1 MNVLIVSG
9 SFFPINS
16 PRSFRTTEL
25 VKELCRLGHQVT
37 LYTPKTDYDYTE
49 YLKDYP
55 INMKFYKRVEER
67 RKFLGISIIDRI
79 IFRFLNQFFA
89 YPTIGSYPLLKQ
101 SLKGEKNYDL
111 LITIAVPHSIPWAFG
126 KLYADGIRAAKT
138 WISDCGDPFMLEQSG
153 NYRPPFY
160 LKYLEKRW
168 CKYCDYIS
176 VPTETSY
183 LGYYPEF
190 RDKIRVIPQGF
201 DFDAIK
207 MSEYKRNAVPTFAYA
222 GSFIPGKRDPRR
234 LFEFLA
240 TLQKPFKFIVY
251 GTSDTSRWQDVL
263 SKMDG
268 RVVFE
273 RPIPRSELLPK
284 LSQMD
289 FLINIGNGTNVQTP
303 SKLIDYSLTKRP
315 ILTIETTDIKENAL
329 NECLEGNYRHCDKKI
344 DISRYDIHNV
354 AQQFLVLC
362 Q

>member
-67 RKFLGISIIDRI
+67 RKFLGISIIDRM

-138 WISDCGDPFMLEQSG
+138 WISDCGDPFMLAHSG
-153 NYRPPFY
+153 NYRPPLY
-160 LKYLEKRW
+160 LKKLEKRW
-168 CKYCDYIS
+168 CEYCDYIS

-190 RDKIRVIPQGF
+190 RNKIRVIPQGF
-201 DFDAIK
+201 DFDAVKIL
-207 MSEYKRNAVPTFAYA
+207 EYKKNYIPTFAFA
-222 GSFIPGKRDPRR
+222 GSFIPGRRDPRK
-234 LFEFLA
+234 LFEYLC
-240 TLQKPFKFIVY
+240 TIEKPFKFFVY
-251 GTSDTSRWQDVL
+251 GTSDKSRWSGIL
-263 SKMDG
+263 SKLEG
-268 RVVFE
+268 KVFFE
-273 RPIPRSELLPK
+273 KPIPRAELLPK

-289 FLINIGNGTNVQTP
+289 FLINIGNGTKVQTP
-303 SKLIDYSLTKRP
+303 SKLIDYTLAKRP
-315 ILTIETTDIKENAL
+315 ILTIETNDIKENIL
-329 NECLEGNYRHCDKKI
+329 SEFLEGNYANQDAPI

-354 AQQFLVLC
+354 AQQFLSLC
-362 Q
+362 R